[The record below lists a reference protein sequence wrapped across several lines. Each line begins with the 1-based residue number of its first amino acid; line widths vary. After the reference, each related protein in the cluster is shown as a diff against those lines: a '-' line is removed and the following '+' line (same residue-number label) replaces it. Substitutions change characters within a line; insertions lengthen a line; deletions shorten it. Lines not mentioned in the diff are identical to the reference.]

1 MQFISFL
8 IILLTFS
15 FSISKYNDNLKEVLK
30 QEVEKLY
37 CKEPS
42 NYDYLIY
49 KLKSESELINKN
61 VKISDIQKFSEEQ
74 EFVSNIIEKLIEF
87 SKGEDGVIQT
97 YYYHKKTSSSSL
109 LQIILTGYK
118 MNDELVLY
126 ILKSKSKGV
135 IHIKREHC
143 WYIFWIVKKC
153 KKDEAPFLEDDEIKL
168 VNKVLGYY
176 GYNSLKDKI
185 KDI

>member
-1 MQFISFL
+1 MKFISYF
-8 IILLTFS
+8 IILFTFT
-15 FSISKYNDNLKEVLK
+15 FSISKNNDNLKEVLK

-42 NYDYLIY
+42 DYDYLIY
-49 KLKSESELINKN
+49 KLKSESEFINSI
-61 VKISDIQKFSEEQ
+61 VKISDIEKFSEEQ
-74 EFVSNIIEKLIEF
+74 QFVSNITEKLIEF

-185 KDI
+185 KDF